1 MLIVSEIALALVL
14 LVGAGL
20 LTGSFLALLK
30 VNPGFEPK
38 QALAFTVSISPTRY
52 TDQQQAARFFQ
63 GLTDKLKTLPG
74 VQSVGA
80 VSSLPLSGHSSGSAA
95 RVEGRQSPPGE
106 QPTRIGWQTVSP
118 DYFKTMGMQ
127 LLRGRDFSSDD
138 LARPAHLTIINESL
152 AQRIFPGEDPLGK
165 RVTFG
170 GMLGTQPDWHEII
183 GVVSDTRH
191 LSLDD
196 PPQPRAYDLFGQ
208 HGGRSMFVVARV
220 AGDPT
225 SLAGAV
231 RAEVRQLDAEAPVWQ
246 MATLEELVAR
256 SAATRRFSMSLI
268 GAFALI
274 ALALAAVGVYGVI
287 NHSVSQRT
295 REIGIR
301 MALGARPCDVIEL
314 IIGQSLR
321 LTLIGVASG
330 LAAALALTRLMR
342 SLLFGVSA
350 TDPVTFVGVAG
361 LLTFVALLACF
372 VPARRATKVDPL
384 AALKHE

>member
-1 MLIVSEIALALVL
+1 
-14 LVGAGL
+14 
-20 LTGSFLALLK
+20 
-30 VNPGFEPK
+30 
-38 QALAFTVSISPTRY
+38 
-52 TDQQQAARFFQ
+52 
-63 GLTDKLKTLPG
+63 
-74 VQSVGA
+74 
-80 VSSLPLSGHSSGSAA
+80 VSSLPLSGHNSGSAA
-95 RVEGRQSPPGE
+95 RVEDSQSPPGE

-127 LLRGRDFSSDD
+127 LLRGRDFSVED

-152 AQRIFPGEDPLGK
+152 AQRAFPGADPVGK

-191 LSLDD
+191 FSLDD
-196 PPQPRAYDLFGQ
+196 LPQPRAYDLFGQ

-220 AGDPT
+220 EGDPT

-231 RAEVRQLDAEAPVWQ
+231 RAEVRELDAEAPVWQ
-246 MATLEELVAR
+246 MTTLEELVAR
-256 SAATRRFSMSLI
+256 SAATRRLSMSLI

-274 ALALAAVGVYGVI
+274 ALALAAVGIYGVI
-287 NHSVSQRT
+287 NHSVRART

-301 MALGARPCDVIEL
+301 MALGAQGHDMLKL
-314 IIGQSLR
+314 IIGQGLR

-350 TDPVTFVGVAG
+350 TDPMTFVGVAG
-361 LLTFVALLACF
+361 LLTFVALLACC
-372 VPARRATKVDPL
+372 VPARRAMKVDPL
-384 AALKHE
+384 VALKHE